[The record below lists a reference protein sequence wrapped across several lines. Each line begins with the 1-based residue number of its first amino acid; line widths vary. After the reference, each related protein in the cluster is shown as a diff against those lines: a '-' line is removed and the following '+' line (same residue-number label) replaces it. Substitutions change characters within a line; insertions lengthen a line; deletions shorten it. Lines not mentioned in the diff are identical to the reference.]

1 MPISL
6 SQFNRWCLVPTAVA
20 GVLALGGCGSSVQ
33 DMAAAPAIGGRVI
46 TGHVHGGVN
55 PIQNATIRLMETQS
69 NGYGGAGKQLTP
81 SVTSD
86 VNGYFTFPDTGWTCD
101 SGQFAYIT
109 VSGGHSSNVTGTTPN
124 NNVVQVGVIGSCSEL
139 ATTAEIDAVNLF
151 VSELSTVAAAYA
163 LGNFI
168 TVDNTNAST
177 GEQIVNISAPPANN
191 ASTAACTGLGNAM
204 VCTAAGLEH
213 AFTNAYDLVD
223 SVRTDGSFPA
233 GTARSVNPNNPDSIV
248 PQQVINTIGD
258 ILQDCVDSSPG
269 GVAGDGSYCGNLFS
283 NATPPKGSGV
293 AAPTDTL
300 QTAMDMA
307 KYPTNNISG
316 LFNLESRFAPFTP
329 YLSTAPTSFTVSL
342 FYGATAS
349 GSYVPYPV
357 DLALDASDD
366 AYVLY
371 AGSGAASTTSTTGTT
386 NTYGAIFAL
395 YADGMQIFRGAA
407 NTSILY
413 PSQIAIAS
421 TGRVYVTNN
430 DTTTPTNG
438 GVYQTATGSTDGT
451 LSLAASLNN
460 ASGVAIDSRDNV
472 WVSAANTTGNSISE
486 YTKATIEAS
495 NGPISPATTSK
506 AFAVPVVGLAVDANQ
521 NIWGVSGE
529 TAGTGS
535 AVVLP
540 NTGTARAATYAAA
553 GTGGVKTALS
563 TYDGFGVAISASAE
577 AYFPDHLNLDTATY
591 ASSAIKV
598 GSTGVAVSGSN
609 TPHRAEVD
617 GAGNV
622 FWMDNESTGLLY
634 SYNPTSGAVVS
645 LLPCFPYPSGSSYVC
660 ITTSNS
666 NSAYTPSNLRAM
678 AIDSAGDVWYAADAG
693 YGTVIETLGLAAP
706 TWPLLA
712 YPSPG
717 SKPQ

>member
-6 SQFNRWCLVPTAVA
+6 WQLTRGCLVPTAMT
-20 GVLALGGCGSSVQ
+20 GILALAGCGTSLQEV
-33 DMAAAPAIGGRVI
+33 AASPAYAGRVI

-69 NGYGGAGKQLTP
+69 NGYGGAAKQLTP
-81 SVTSD
+81 TTTSD

-109 VSGGHSSNVTGTTPN
+109 VSSGHSSNVPGTAVN
-124 NNVVQVGVIGSCSEL
+124 DNVVQVGVIGSCADL
-139 ATTAEIDAVNLF
+139 ATTADIDAVNLF

-168 TVDNTNAST
+168 TIDNTNAST
-177 GEQIVNISAPPANN
+177 GEQIVNISAPPNN
-191 ASTAACTGLGNAM
+191 SSTAACTGLGTNM
-204 VCTAAGLEH
+204 ICTAAGLAH
-213 AFTNAYDLVD
+213 AFANAYDLVD
-223 SVRTDGSFPA
+223 SVRFDGSFPV
-233 GTARSVNPNNPDSIV
+233 GTARSTNPNNPVSIV

-269 GVAGDGSYCGNLFS
+269 GIAGDGSYCGNLFL
-283 NATPPKGSGV
+283 NAAPPTGSGV
-293 AAPTDTL
+293 AAPTNTL
-300 QTAMDMA
+300 QAAMDMA
-307 KYPTNNISG
+307 KFPTNNVTG
-316 LFNLESRFAPFTP
+316 LFNLQSRFEPFTP
-329 YLSTAPTSFTVSL
+329 VLSSAPTSFTVSL

-349 GSYVPYPV
+349 GSYVPFPV
-357 DLALDASDD
+357 DLALDASDEV
-366 AYVLY
+366 YVLY
-371 AGSGAASTTSTTGTT
+371 GASGTASTASTTGTA

-395 YADGMQIFRGAA
+395 NANGSQAFRGAP

-430 DTTTPTNG
+430 DTTTPANG
-438 GVYQTATGSTDGT
+438 GVYQTAGGSSNGT

-460 ASGVAIDSRDNV
+460 ASGVAIDAGNNV

-486 YTKATIEAS
+486 FAKATIEAS
-495 NGPISPATTSK
+495 SGSISPTTYSSVL
-506 AFAVPVVGLAVDANQ
+506 ALPVSGLAVDANQ
-521 NIWGVSGE
+521 NIWGVSGA
-529 TAGTGS
+529 TSGNAS
-535 AVVLP
+535 AVMLP
-540 NTGTARAATYAAA
+540 NTGTARSASYASA
-553 GTGGVKTALS
+553 GTGGISTALS
-563 TYDGFGVAISASAE
+563 TYDGFGVAINASGA
-577 AYFPDHLNLDTATY
+577 AYFPDYQNLDSATY
-591 ASSAIKV
+591 ASSAITLS
-598 GSTGVAVSGSN
+598 STSVATAGSN
-609 TPHRAEVD
+609 VPHRAEVD

-622 FWMDNESTGLLY
+622 FWMDNESTGQLF
-634 SYNPTSGAVVS
+634 SYNPTTSALIS
-645 LLPCFPYPSGSSYVC
+645 LLPCFPYPNGSSYVC

-717 SKPQ
+717 SMPQ